1 MKSWENCKRR
11 LSRTIV
17 VPLPEPS
24 FLERMGGISV
34 LFFFVYYTPHLFE
47 FCNPI
52 ATLQLCSVLL
62 VSESRNNVVFE
73 KLMVIGK
80 WIASLVKVARP

>member
-1 MKSWENCKRR
+1 M
-11 LSRTIV
+11 
-17 VPLPEPS
+17 
-24 FLERMGGISV
+24 
-34 LFFFVYYTPHLFE
+34 FE
-47 FCNPI
+47 FRNPI

-73 KLMVIGK
+73 KSIVICN